1 MKQQEFEVLE
11 HFLQRGGSLR
21 MLADVEQTDLNTLYQ
36 YALQL
41 MACCDHEGA
50 KRLFYL
56 LMRIDQ
62 WNYDY
67 FFSLGICCQQLHEHE
82 EAIFCLGRAGV
93 IKVDNPLPAYH
104 AGLSYLALGNRDYAE
119 KSFNASLRWCKGH
132 PESSD
137 IAASAQQGLAALIEE
152 QAYVS
157 N

>member
-21 MLADVEQTDLNTLYQ
+21 MLNDVEQTELNVLYQ
-36 YALQL
+36 YALKL
-41 MACCDHEGA
+41 MACRDHEGA

-56 LMRIDQ
+56 LMRIDH

-67 FFSLGICCQQLHEHE
+67 CFSLGICCQQLHEHE
-82 EAIFCLGRAGV
+82 EAIYCLARAGM

-104 AGLSYLALGNRDYAE
+104 AGLSYLALGNKEYAT
-119 KSFNASLRWCKGH
+119 KSFNASLRWCQGH
-132 PESSD
+132 PENDD
-137 IAASAQQGLAALIEE
+137 IAVSAQQGLAALTKEDCH
-152 QAYVS
+152 V

>member
-21 MLADVEQTDLNTLYQ
+21 MLADVEQSDLNVLYQ

-41 MACCDHEGA
+41 MACRDQQGA
-50 KRLFYL
+50 KRIFYL

-67 FFSLGICCQQLHEHE
+67 CFSLGICCQQLHEHE
-82 EAIFCLGRAGV
+82 EAIFCLGRAGM

-104 AGLSYLALGNRDYAE
+104 AGLSYLALGNHDYA
-119 KSFNASLRWCKGH
+119 KRSFNASLRWCEGH
-132 PESSD
+132 PESTG
-137 IAASAQQGLAALIEE
+137 IAARAQRGLATLAKENSH
-152 QAYVS
+152 V